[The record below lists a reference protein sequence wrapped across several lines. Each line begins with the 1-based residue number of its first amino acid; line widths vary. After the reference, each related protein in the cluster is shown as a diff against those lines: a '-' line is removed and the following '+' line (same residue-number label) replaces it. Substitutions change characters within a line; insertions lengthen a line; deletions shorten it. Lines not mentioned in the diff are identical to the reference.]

1 MPDRTI
7 GINCDNQGAIVLT
20 KDNKF
25 HSWTKHID
33 LQYHFI
39 REAVEENKIKMD
51 YIPTNDKIAD
61 VFTKALARPKF
72 MGLVESLGLREL
84 GKKWGEQ

>member
-1 MPDRTI
+1 ML
-7 GINCDNQGAIVLT
+7 A

-25 HSWTKHID
+25 HSRTKHID

-39 REAVEENKIKMD
+39 REAVEDNKVKMD
-51 YIPTNDKIAD
+51 YIPMNNNIAD

-72 MGLVESLGLREL
+72 TGIIEGMGLRGLEKR
-84 GKKWGEQ
+84 GQEQ